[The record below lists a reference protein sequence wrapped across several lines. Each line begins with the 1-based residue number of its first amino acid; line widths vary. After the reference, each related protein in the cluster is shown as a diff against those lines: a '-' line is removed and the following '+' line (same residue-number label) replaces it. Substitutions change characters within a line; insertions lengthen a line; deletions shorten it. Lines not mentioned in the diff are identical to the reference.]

1 MTISMAISSP
11 SRSQSTSARKHTPL
25 SPRPTTSFK
34 ASMPQNISL
43 VSTTTNNIAQ
53 DRQPKVHGR
62 DCRVRIPTLC
72 ATRIFQLT
80 RELCHR
86 THGETIEWLL
96 RQAEPSI
103 IAATGTGTVPAQSIS
118 CLYGVASSSTSVFSP
133 SSSTTVAPN
142 VDPSRIEVNH
152 PMNPPVTM
160 MSDVYPPMMQNY
172 QHVEG
177 LEANLPPT
185 SSTTMPL
192 PIAYHPESFDMQGA
206 ERVVLNAP
214 MNSSAMMVPDVISPR
229 MHNAQ
234 PVNDVEINIP
244 LNQSAMEVPNV
255 YPQEFPTFLHAGG
268 DGANPDSGGSTT
280 MMFPFVFP
288 PEVWEEVER
297 NDPLSSSAAL
307 DLNVVPPEMQNLA
320 QSDGVEVDQFA
331 SSSTS
336 VVPPTGDDA
345 I

>member
-1 MTISMAISSP
+1 MAISSP
-11 SRSQSTSARKHTPL
+11 SRSQSTSARKHTTL

-34 ASMPQNISL
+34 ASTPQNISP
-43 VSTTTNNIAQ
+43 VSTTNNRIEE
-53 DRQPKVHGR
+53 RQPKVHGR
-62 DCRVRIPTLC
+62 DYRVRIPVLC
-72 ATRIFQLT
+72 AARIFQLT

-86 THGETIEWLL
+86 TNGETIEWLL

-118 CLYGVASSSTSVFSP
+118 CLYDVTSSSSTSVFSP
-133 SSSTTVAPN
+133 SSSTMVAPN

-152 PMNPPVTM
+152 PMSPPVTM
-160 MSDVYPPMMQNY
+160 MADVYPPMMQNS

-177 LEANLPPT
+177 LEANLPL
-185 SSTTMPL
+185 SLSTTMHL
-192 PIAYHPESFDMQGA
+192 PVAYNPESFDMQGA

-234 PVNDVEINIP
+234 PVNDVGINIP